1 MVERKIEVAP
11 GSEFP
16 IDNISV
22 LTTHAKHTDL
32 GAVGFRFV
40 TLFGDFAYTSDSEYY
55 EGLVKYYQGVRL
67 LFLCVMRPSGKPWKG
82 HMSTDDAIR
91 ILDVVRP
98 ELAVMT
104 HLGMSMLRQGP
115 EKEAEKIQEVTG
127 VRTIAAVD
135 GMVLLFGASIGVQ
148 AQRKPD
154 SRNLTNFM

>member
-1 MVERKIEVAP
+1 
-11 GSEFP
+11 
-16 IDNISV
+16 
-22 LTTHAKHTDL
+22 
-32 GAVGFRFV
+32 
-40 TLFGDFAYTSDSEYY
+40 
-55 EGLVKYYQGVRL
+55 
-67 LFLCVMRPSGKPWKG
+67 
-82 HMSTDDAIR
+82 MSTDDAIR

-154 SRNLTNFM
+154 SSNLTNFM